1 MRAIASYL
9 IDKVAGTTGL
19 EPAASAVTGG
29 NSLAG
34 ASSINTLGTRYSAT
48 VGVIGQG
55 RTGFV
60 QRFVQRFTFIF
71 QAFAENPSNDGR

>member
-9 IDKVAGTTGL
+9 IDNVAGTTGL

-60 QRFVQRFTFIF
+60 QRFTFIF